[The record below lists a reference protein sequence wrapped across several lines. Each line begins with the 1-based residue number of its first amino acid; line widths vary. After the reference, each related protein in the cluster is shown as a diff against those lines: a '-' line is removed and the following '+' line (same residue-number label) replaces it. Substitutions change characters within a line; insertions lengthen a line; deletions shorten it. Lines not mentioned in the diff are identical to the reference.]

1 MEKHVTNYP
10 KLLGNLIYV
19 YYGNFQP
26 LVMFATITKG
36 NFPISLK
43 S

>member
-1 MEKHVTNYP
+1 MEKHDTNYP

-19 YYGNFQP
+19 HYGIFLP
-26 LVMFATITKG
+26 LVMVATITKS
-36 NFPISLK
+36 NFPIYLK

>member
-1 MEKHVTNYP
+1 MEKHDTNYP

-19 YYGNFQP
+19 HYGNHQP
-26 LVMFATITKG
+26 LVMVATMTNG
-36 NFPISLK
+36 YFPINLK